1 MLSDP
6 TLTTAL
12 STLKFQIP
20 CSIILLAL
28 VHDFLQYV
36 QEYIPSVFTRPFQN
50 FLTLDDLK
58 SEAAVPVL
66 VPLWKKR
73 VLASLAFLEAAIWLA
88 SFSFTILVQN
98 VGESREDLVLLL
110 AWVRVCLEFRLCTSW
125 QRTLTI
131 RSASSTSG
139 TSPNHC

>member
-1 MLSDP
+1 MTQDEDAGGLKAAGCGCGIFLAMLSDP

-28 VHDFLQYV
+28 VHDFLKYARA
-36 QEYIPSVFTRPFQN
+36 YIPSAITRPFQN
-50 FLTLDDLK
+50 FLTLDNLK
-58 SEAAVPVL
+58 TEVAVPVL

-88 SFSFTILVQN
+88 SFSATILVQN
-98 VGESREDLVLLL
+98 VEESREDLVLLL
-110 AWVRVCLEFRLCTSW
+110 AWVRVCLVYT
-125 QRTLTI
+125 
-131 RSASSTSG
+131 A
-139 TSPNHC
+139 